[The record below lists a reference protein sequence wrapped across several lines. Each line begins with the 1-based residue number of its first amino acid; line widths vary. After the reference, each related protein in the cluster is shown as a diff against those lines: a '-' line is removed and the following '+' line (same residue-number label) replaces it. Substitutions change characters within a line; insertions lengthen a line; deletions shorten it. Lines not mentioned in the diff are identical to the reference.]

1 VLALLPVSNTN
12 RLLKVAVT
20 RRASWLQ
27 PVCTIQWATRLF
39 GKIAMPCQCRLTC
52 RIPAM
57 LSYVGKWLR
66 VPGTYLLR
74 NAERGGYLSLGR
86 ASESWEMQI
95 EGSNRFDLFAA
106 TPNTI

>member
-1 VLALLPVSNTN
+1 
-12 RLLKVAVT
+12 
-20 RRASWLQ
+20 
-27 PVCTIQWATRLF
+27 
-39 GKIAMPCQCRLTC
+39 
-52 RIPAM
+52 M